1 MHFEQARQLDAGLTD
16 KAIAYLLGAGWQA
29 ARQSANQEAIRYC
42 RPRPRYRPFLAR
54 DARTPA
60 AGARSADRARRA
72 SVVHGYA
79 SAATRHVYE
88 RGLALA
94 RQLGV
99 TQALF
104 SFLAGLTRNVGVAGD
119 QRTALQTAK
128 ELLAIA
134 EAAQDVDMLVE
145 AYRHVSGPSFALGR
159 LSEARTFCEAGL
171 ALYDPAQHERLAY
184 RFGHDPAVTYLNFLG
199 ATLWLLGFPEQ
210 ALRQSERLL
219 GLLQSLSHPTTLA
232 YGYCSLATHACL
244 HRDWEAAQHYG
255 EEATRLGQAHG
266 LPSWVAWSGVLRGW
280 VLVEQGQ
287 VAEGLAKLKEGIAA
301 WRTIGWAHFVPF
313 FLALQA
319 EACLKLHRLDEGL
332 AALATARTVPQMGGT
347 GTGQLRWTG
356 YMGNYCSSPEM
367 RAARRRASAAPWQRL
382 ANRGPGCWS
391 YAAMSLARL
400 QRRRGQ
406 AEDARQMLAGV
417 CAAFTEGF
425 STADLQSAAALLES
439 LERDRAALRRAPL
452 ASALTTTRIR
462 SERRVRDVH
471 RREQSPRT
479 CYALWT
485 MKVTKRSAIR
495 MAKATKCS
503 PASVVA
509 SRS

>member
-1 MHFEQARQLDAGLTD
+1 MPETPERLQQELDLQ
-16 KAIAYLLGAGWQA
+16 IA
-29 ARQSANQEAIRYC
+29 
-42 RPRPRYRPFLAR
+42 LAV
-54 DARTPA
+54 PA
-60 AGARSADRARRA
+60 T
-72 SVVHGYA
+72 VVHGYA

-332 AALATARTVPQMGGT
+332 AALATARTVPQNGGD
-347 GTGQLRWTG
+347 R
-356 YMGNYCSSPEM
+356 Y
-367 RAARRRASAAPWQRL
+367 
-382 ANRGPGCWS
+382 WS
-391 YAAMSLARL
+391 
-400 QRRRGQ
+400 G
-406 AEDARQMLAGV
+406 
-417 CAAFTEGF
+417 
-425 STADLQSAAALLES
+425 
-439 LERDRAALRRAPL
+439 
-452 ASALTTTRIR
+452 
-462 SERRVRDVH
+462 
-471 RREQSPRT
+471 
-479 CYALWT
+479 
-485 MKVTKRSAIR
+485 
-495 MAKATKCS
+495 
-503 PASVVA
+503 
-509 SRS
+509 